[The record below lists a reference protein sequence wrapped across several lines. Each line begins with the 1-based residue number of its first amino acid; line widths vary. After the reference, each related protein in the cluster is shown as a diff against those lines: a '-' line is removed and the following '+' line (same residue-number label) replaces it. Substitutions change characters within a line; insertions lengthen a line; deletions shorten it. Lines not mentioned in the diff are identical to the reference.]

1 MIIIFASF
9 LIFLLLTGSNSLII
23 WGSDSVKTSM
33 QALFN
38 CEARG
43 KVDGLNCSRDS
54 SFNSSYTIIDA
65 VNGVVRFNL
74 PVLFTIFLLDFKSVK
89 KNFGKN
95 KMVSKMS
102 TKMTLVQSS
111 IRSSLRFSL
120 QSVN

>member
-43 KVDGLNCSRDS
+43 KVDGLNCSRDE
-54 SFNSSYTIIDA
+54 
-65 VNGVVRFNL
+65 
-74 PVLFTIFLLDFKSVK
+74 
-89 KNFGKN
+89 
-95 KMVSKMS
+95 
-102 TKMTLVQSS
+102 MTLVQSS